1 MPEPFHIFIC
11 YAREDRDAL
20 ESLRKKLTPLKQ
32 SGLAQIWYDGEIIGG
47 KDWDSEIRRNLK
59 SADLVLLLISDD
71 FFDSDYIDRVELREA
86 LDANARQENIV
97 VPVILHDCIWRV
109 HRELAKLQALP
120 DEAKPIFVDDHWK
133 KPELGFANVAHG
145 VVKILADPDTEA
157 RRSRKN
163 THFETLR
170 KEEAAEQRRLE
181 QLQAKAEADRRQRA
195 AEAAEQKRR
204 EEEAARQKG
213 LPEMVLVKGG
223 AFQMGEKGVAEPV
236 HSVTLSN
243 FEIGKYPVTQKLWQ
257 DIMGNNPSSFKGN
270 DLPVEQVSWDDC
282 QEFLK
287 KLNARFPGKTYRLPT
302 EAEWEFAARGGNQS
316 KSFQYA
322 GSNDLKE
329 VGWFA
334 ENSGSQPHP
343 VGQKKSNELSLH
355 DMSGNVWEWCNDW
368 YGTYPSMAQTNPL
381 GPESGSRRVRRGGSW
396 NYAPADARVAY
407 RLLWQPDSRYNH
419 LGFRLARTP

>member
-1 MPEPFHIFIC
+1 MTEPFHIFIC

-20 ESLRKKLTPLKQ
+20 ESLRKKLNPLKQ

-71 FFDSDYIDRVELREA
+71 FFGSDYIDRVELREA

-97 VPVILHDCIWRV
+97 VPVILHDCIWHV
-109 HRELAKLQALP
+109 HPELSKLQALP

-133 KPELGFANVAHG
+133 KPDYGFANVAHG
-145 VVKILADPDTEA
+145 VVKILKDSDTET
-157 RRSRKN
+157 RRGRKN
-163 THFETLR
+163 SSFENAQNAQ
-170 KEEAAEQRRLE
+170 AAEQRRLE
-181 QLQAKAEADRRQRA
+181 QQQAKAEADRRQRT

-204 EEEAARQKG
+204 EDETARQKG
-213 LPEMVLVKGG
+213 LPDMVLVKGG
-223 AFQMGEKGVAEPV
+223 TFEMGEKGVSEPV
-236 HSVTLSN
+236 HTVTLSD

-257 DIMGNNPSSFKGN
+257 DIMGNNPSHFKGD
-270 DLPVEQVSWDDC
+270 DLPVEKVSWNDC

-302 EAEWEFAARGGNQS
+302 EAEWEFAARGGGS
-316 KSFQYA
+316 SRMTVYS

-329 VGWFA
+329 VGWFS
-334 ENSGSQPHP
+334 ENSGSQTHP
-343 VGQKKSNELSLH
+343 VGQKKANELGLY

-368 YGTYPSMAQTNPL
+368 YGTYPSVAQNNPQ
-381 GPESGSRRVRRGGSW
+381 GPQSGSVRVSRGGSW
-396 NYAPADARVAY
+396 YVTSALARVANRVDWHPDY
-407 RLLWQPDSRYNH
+407 RFGI